1 MAEPE
6 EEDAQA
12 GAELRAALARSE
24 RRVAAMVDVGRS
36 LTAIQ
41 DLDEL
46 LRRVAERVTAL
57 MEADRSTIFLVDRER
72 GEIWSKVLQGE
83 AMREIRM
90 PLGQGVS
97 GWVIAHGQRLNLKDA
112 YQDDRFNPDV
122 DRDSG
127 YRTRSMLCVPLR
139 GQRGEVLGAVQVL
152 NKRGGH
158 FQVEDEA
165 LLEALASQVG
175 VAIENTQLVL
185 SLMGKNLELVEAQ
198 ETLARRLRELD
209 VLYTLEQEVAASLRA
224 DEILGRLLRQA
235 VEVVGCEAGS
245 ILLTS
250 RETGDLMF
258 TNAVG
263 SAAQQVRHLRLPRG
277 AGVAGWVAEHGQPLV
292 VNDPAAEPRHLREI
306 ERQLEFPVRSLM
318 AVPLSLGGERIGAF
332 ELLNKRGGVFG
343 PDDER
348 LATLIAGRAV
358 AAVQLGRQREALE
371 KEGRLASIG
380 QALSGVVHDFRTPM
394 TIISGYVQL
403 MALEDVREQRAGYAE
418 TVLRQ
423 FDFIQ
428 EMTKELLAFARG
440 ENQLLLH
447 KVYTHNLLQ
456 EMEELLR
463 RELAAW
469 QVRLRIEDRYAGTLR
484 VDENKLRRL
493 IFNIARNA
501 CQAMPQGGEFSIR
514 LAEDGDGVRWEFT
527 DTGVG
532 IPEEIRDRLFQSFVT
547 AGKKDGT
554 GLGLAVVK
562 RIVDEHGG
570 RIWVEQPGEG
580 GTRFVVWLPRRLEL
594 RAGQA

>member
-1 MAEPE
+1 AYQDPRFNPE
-6 EEDAQA
+6 
-12 GAELRAALARSE
+12 
-24 RRVAAMVDVGRS
+24 
-36 LTAIQ
+36 
-41 DLDEL
+41 
-46 LRRVAERVTAL
+46 
-57 MEADRSTIFLVDRER
+57 VDRE
-72 GEIWSKVLQGE
+72 
-83 AMREIRM
+83 
-90 PLGQGVS
+90 
-97 GWVIAHGQRLNLKDA
+97 
-112 YQDDRFNPDV
+112 
-122 DRDSG
+122 SG

-139 GQRGEVLGAVQVL
+139 GKLGEVLGAVQVL

-165 LLEALASQVG
+165 LLEAMASQVS

-185 SLMGKNLELVEAQ
+185 RLMSKNLELLEAQ
-198 ETLARRLRELD
+198 EALASRLRELD
-209 VLYTLEQEVAASLRA
+209 VLYSLEQEVAASLRA

-235 VEVVGCEAGS
+235 VEAVGCEAGS
-245 ILLTS
+245 ILLS
-250 RETGDLMF
+250 AQESGDLIF

-263 SAAQQVRHLRLPRG
+263 SAAQQVRHLKLPRG

-292 VNDPAAEPRHLREI
+292 VNDPAHEPRHLKEL
-306 ERQLEFPVRSLM
+306 EHKLEFPVRSLL

-343 PDDER
+343 PEDER

-358 AAVQLGRQREALE
+358 AAVQLGRARESQE

-403 MALEDVREQRAGYAE
+403 MALEDAKDARAGYAE
-418 TVLRQ
+418 TVLKQ
-423 FDFIQ
+423 FDFIN

-440 ENQLLLH
+440 ESQLLLH
-447 KVYTHNLLQ
+447 KVYTHKLLQ

-463 RELAAW
+463 RELEASR
-469 QVRLRIEDRYAGTLR
+469 VRLHLEDRFAGTLR

-493 IFNIARNA
+493 IFNITRNA
-501 CQAMPQGGEFSIR
+501 CQAMPHGGEFSIR
-514 LAEDGDGVRWEFT
+514 VQEEGDGVRWDFT
-527 DTGVG
+527 DSGVG

-547 AGKKDGT
+547 SGKKDGT

-570 RIWVEQPGEG
+570 RIWVEQPEGG
-580 GTRFVVWLPRRLEL
+580 GTRFAIWLPKRLEL
-594 RAGQA
+594 RTGQA